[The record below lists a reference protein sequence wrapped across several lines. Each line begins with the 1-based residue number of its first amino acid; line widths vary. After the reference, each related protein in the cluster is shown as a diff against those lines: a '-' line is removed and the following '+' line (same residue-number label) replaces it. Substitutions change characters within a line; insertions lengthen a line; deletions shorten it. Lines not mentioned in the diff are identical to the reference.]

1 MPASEKARSHE
12 DTRGKIRYKPG
23 HGKKTE
29 TFMNATPLFDRALL
43 DRRRNRVARDPAAQ
57 SARFLLA
64 NVAAELAERLS
75 LVERQFDLGI
85 DLASHGG
92 EMAELLGLSGKV
104 GTVVRVERL
113 AALVSEGATRQRLAV
128 VADEEALPLKEASAD
143 LVVSA
148 LSLHLTNDTPGA
160 LIQAARTLRPDGL
173 FLAALLGGDTL
184 SELRTALLE
193 AEAEIRGGASPRV
206 PPFVDIRDAGALLQ
220 RAGLALPVTD
230 QDRLTVRYDSMF
242 ALMRD
247 LRAMGMANMLTARS
261 RTPTPRR
268 LFLRAAEIY
277 QERFADGDG
286 RVRATFDIVYL
297 SGWKPHESQ
306 QKPLQPGSA
315 KASLSEAL
323 ADRSRPGRPAT
334 S

>member
-1 MPASEKARSHE
+1 MS
-12 DTRGKIRYKPG
+12 
-23 HGKKTE
+23 
-29 TFMNATPLFDRALL
+29 ATPIFDRTLL
-43 DRRRNRVARDPAAQ
+43 DRRRQRVSLDPAAA

-75 LVERQFDLGI
+75 LVERHFALGI
-85 DLASHGG
+85 DLASHSG
-92 EMAELLGLSGKV
+92 EMAELLRQSGKV
-104 GTVVRVERL
+104 GTLVRVERL
-113 AALVSEGATRQRLAV
+113 ASLVGDSLAV
-128 VADEEALPLKEASAD
+128 VADEEALPLKEGSAD

-173 FLAALLGGDTL
+173 FLAALLGGETL
-184 SELRTALLE
+184 NELRTALLE

-242 ALMRD
+242 GLMRD
-247 LRAMGMANMLTARS
+247 LRAMGMANPLTARS

-268 LFLRAAEIY
+268 LFLRAAQIY
-277 QERFADGDG
+277 QERFADADG

-306 QKPLQPGSA
+306 QKPLKPGSA
-315 KASLSEAL
+315 KASLGEAL
-323 ADRSRPGRPAT
+323 ADRSRVSRPPT